1 LIPAHHIHVNKL
13 DIRILRVRSLPL
25 GSYAEAPNGAPTNAA
40 LGLYFHASMVGM
52 SEFEDQALG
61 FLVRGLMARLRP
73 HAVQALRPLG
83 LGLPE
88 FVCMRILDEDPGRT
102 SAELARHTH
111 VTAQAMNQVLQGLQ
125 EVGLVTRPATA
136 PSGRALPAQ
145 LTRKGSALL
154 RRAEAAVAS
163 SDEHLLAHLS
173 PADRRQLK
181 ALLYRAGNPSPDD
194 SSVCAPSDGA
204 G

>member
-1 LIPAHHIHVNKL
+1 MSRP
-13 DIRILRVRSLPL
+13 
-25 GSYAEAPNGAPTNAA
+25 PTANAA
-40 LGLYFHASMVGM
+40 LGLHFHVSMVRM
-52 SEFEDQALG
+52 SEFDDQSLG
-61 FLVRGLMARLRP
+61 YLVRGLMARLRP

-88 FVCMRILDEDPGRT
+88 FVCLKILNEDPGRT

-125 EVGLVTRPATA
+125 EMGLVTRPPTA

-154 RRAEAAVAS
+154 RRAEEAVAS
-163 SDEHLLAHLS
+163 SDEHLLGHLS

-181 ALLYRAGNPSPDD
+181 LLLYRAGNPSYDQNT
-194 SSVCAPSDGA
+194 VCAPSDGA
-204 G
+204 V

>member
-1 LIPAHHIHVNKL
+1 VLGL
-13 DIRILRVRSLPL
+13 SL
-25 GSYAEAPNGAPTNAA
+25 GRCVDAPNGTPTIAA
-40 LGLYFHASMVGM
+40 LGLHFRDSMVGM
-52 SEFEDQALG
+52 SEFEDQPLG
-61 FLVRGLMARLRP
+61 YLVRGLMARLRP

-88 FVCMRILDEDPGRT
+88 FVCLRILDDDPGRT
-102 SAELARHTH
+102 GAELARHTH

-125 EVGLVTRPATA
+125 EMGLVTRPATA

-154 RRAEAAVAS
+154 RRAEEAVAS

-173 PADRRQLK
+173 LDDRRQLK
-181 ALLYRAGNPSPDD
+181 LLLYRAGNPSYDHN
-194 SSVCAPSDGA
+194 SVCAPSDGA
-204 G
+204 V

>member
-1 LIPAHHIHVNKL
+1 MIPAQEIRVKEV
-13 DIRILRVRSLPL
+13 DIGDLRVRRLPL
-25 GSYAEAPNGAPTNAA
+25 GHYVDAPNGAPTNAA
-40 LGLYFHASMVGM
+40 LGLYFHVSMVGM
-52 SEFEDQALG
+52 SEFENQALA
-61 FLVRGLMARLRP
+61 FLLRGLMARLRP

-145 LTRKGSALL
+145 LTSKGSALL

-181 ALLYRAGNPSPDD
+181 LLLYRAGNPAAEN
-194 SSVCAPSDGA
+194 SSVCAQSDGA

>member
-1 LIPAHHIHVNKL
+1 
-13 DIRILRVRSLPL
+13 
-25 GSYAEAPNGAPTNAA
+25 
-40 LGLYFHASMVGM
+40 MVGM
-52 SEFEDQALG
+52 TEFEDQALG

-102 SAELARHTH
+102 GAELARHTH

-136 PSGRALPAQ
+136 PNSNCCSPAPETRPLRTARCAPRATARDDAQ
-145 LTRKGSALL
+145 LASQAALY
-154 RRAEAAVAS
+154 EAAS
-163 SDEHLLAHLS
+163 SS
-173 PADRRQLK
+173 P
-181 ALLYRAGNPSPDD
+181 
-194 SSVCAPSDGA
+194 
-204 G
+204 

>member
-1 LIPAHHIHVNKL
+1 MSVNKL
-13 DIRILRVRSLPL
+13 DIRVDASSP
-25 GSYAEAPNGAPTNAA
+25 APISSADAPTNAA
-40 LGLYFHASMVGM
+40 PGLQFHASMVGM
-52 SEFEDQALG
+52 GELEDQPLG
-61 FLVRGLMARLRP
+61 YLVRALMARLRP

-125 EVGLVTRPATA
+125 EGGLVTRPASA
-136 PSGRALPAQ
+136 SSGRALPAQ
-145 LTRKGSALL
+145 LTRKGRALL
-154 RRAEAAVAS
+154 RRAEEAVAS
-163 SDEHLLAHLS
+163 SDEQLLAHLS

-181 ALLYRAGNPSPDD
+181 SLLFRAGNPSAGDIAAC
-194 SSVCAPSDGA
+194 VQGA
-204 G
+204 GSDVG